1 MTNNSISLHRVIKAS
16 PEKVFRAFSD
26 QHAFASWIP
35 PFGFLCIV
43 HQHDFKVGGSFKM
56 SFRNFTSGKEQSFG
70 GKYLEIKLNE
80 RISYSDKFDSPDLPG
95 EMTTTVHFNKVI
107 CGISIQ
113 ILQEGIPSVI
123 PIELCYLGWQESL
136 EKLIRL
142 VEPVIPDA

>member
-70 GKYLEIKLNE
+70 GKYLTIKPNEI
-80 RISYSDKFDSPDLPG
+80 ISYSDKFDSPDLPE
-95 EMTTTVHFNKVI
+95 EMTTTVNFNKVI
-107 CGISIQ
+107 CGTSIQ

-123 PIELCYLGWQESL
+123 PNELCYLGWQESL

>member
-43 HQHDFKVGGSFKM
+43 HQHEFKVGGSFKM

-70 GKYLEIKLNE
+70 GKYLEIKPNE
-80 RISYSDKFDSPDLPG
+80 LISYSDKFDSPDLPG

-107 CGISIQ
+107 CGTSIQ

-123 PIELCYLGWQESL
+123 PTELCYLGWQESL

>member
-95 EMTTTVHFNKVI
+95 EMTTTVHFSKVT
-107 CGISIQ
+107 CGTSIQ

-123 PIELCYLGWQESL
+123 PNELCYLGWQESL

>member
-1 MTNNSISLHRVIKAS
+1 
-16 PEKVFRAFSD
+16 
-26 QHAFASWIP
+26 
-35 PFGFLCIV
+35 
-43 HQHDFKVGGSFKM
+43 M

-95 EMTTTVHFNKVI
+95 EMTTTVHFSKVI
-107 CGISIQ
+107 CGTSIQ

-123 PIELCYLGWQESL
+123 PTELCYLGWQESL